1 MKSILL
7 VIKTEA
13 VENENG
19 VQHNGS
25 GRKKHDTMT
34 LIPTLMVSKS
44 PVSMAEIKKLSCKDI
59 PFEDLRRCRQK
70 FYSQK
75 DKVKQDTKLSHLIE
89 IGTPRRKKRSDQSFT
104 RNRNITLSTERWRE
118 DEELQWLRPIFP
130 EPLEELQEN
139 SDEDNDEDNAQEVC
153 NCIEDDGGVKV

>member
-13 VENENG
+13 VENEIG
-19 VQHNGS
+19 VQHHGS
-25 GRKKHDTMT
+25 GRKKY
-34 LIPTLMVSKS
+34 
-44 PVSMAEIKKLSCKDI
+44 E
-59 PFEDLRRCRQK
+59 
-70 FYSQK
+70 Y
-75 DKVKQDTKLSHLIE
+75 
-89 IGTPRRKKRSDQSFT
+89 
-104 RNRNITLSTERWRE
+104 NITILHRLYNDSVEESYKLSTERWRE

-153 NCIEDDGGVKV
+153 NCIVDDGGVKV